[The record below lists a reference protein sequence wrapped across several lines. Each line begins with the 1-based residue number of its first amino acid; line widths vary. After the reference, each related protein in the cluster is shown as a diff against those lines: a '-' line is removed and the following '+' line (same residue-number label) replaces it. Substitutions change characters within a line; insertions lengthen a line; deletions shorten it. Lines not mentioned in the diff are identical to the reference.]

1 MTVEQI
7 RAAMRAHEP
16 HGAVQWYIDENVI
29 DCDAP
34 EFWAALAAALE
45 DTSDAVQ

>member
-1 MTVEQI
+1 MAVEQI
-7 RAAMRAHEP
+7 RAALTAHEP

-34 EFWAALAAALE
+34 EFWAVLAA
-45 DTSDAVQ
+45 TMGNVPDAVQ